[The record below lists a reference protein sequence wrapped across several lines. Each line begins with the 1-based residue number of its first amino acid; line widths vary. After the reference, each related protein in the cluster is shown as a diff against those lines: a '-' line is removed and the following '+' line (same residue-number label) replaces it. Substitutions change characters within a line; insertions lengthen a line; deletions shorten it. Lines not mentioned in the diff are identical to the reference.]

1 MGKSGIEISRE
12 VIIPDPIKIA
22 RYARS
27 PELGPRVLFFSG
39 GTALKET
46 SRVLTTL
53 THNSIHIMTPF
64 DSGGSSAKLRAAFHM
79 PAIGDVRNRIMALAD
94 AGVSGN
100 PEIFSLFSYRLPKD
114 HDHDALYTE
123 LFSMVRGRHPL
134 IAAVHDPMRKII
146 RRHLRIFLENM
157 PEDFDLRGASTGNL
171 VLTAGYLDNTRMLD
185 PVIYIFS
192 KLVNARGVVRPVLNA
207 DIQLIAELENGA
219 IVKGQH
225 LLTGKETSPISSK
238 VKRVYLSRKCDP
250 LEEMRPPIRNKLSK
264 LISTAELICYP
275 IGSFWSS
282 VIANLLPEGVGK
294 AVAGVRCPKVFVPNS
309 MPDPEAVGMS
319 LTEQVVELV
328 RYLRKDDPEGI
339 APSDVLS
346 FVLIDEQFGEYPSE
360 VDEKVLEE
368 MGVRVVRAP
377 LVVGPGNPEIDPERL
392 SQALLSMT

>member
-1 MGKSGIEISRE
+1 MRKSGIEISRE

-46 SRVLTTL
+46 SRFLTSL
-53 THNSIHIMTPF
+53 THNSIHVMTPF
-64 DSGGSSAKLRAAFHM
+64 DSGGSSATLREAFHM

-100 PEIFSLFSYRLPKD
+100 PEIFELFSYRLPKD
-114 HDHDALYTE
+114 HDHEALFNE

-134 IAAVHDPMRKII
+134 VAAVHDPMRKII

-157 PEDFDLRGASTGNL
+157 PENFDLRGASTGNL
-171 VLTAGYLDNTRMLD
+171 VLAAGYLDNTRMLD

-192 KLVNARGVVRPVLNA
+192 KLVNARGIVRPVLNA
-207 DIQLIAELENGA
+207 DIQLIAELESGE

-238 VKRVYLSRKCDP
+238 VKRIYLSRKCEP
-250 LEEMRPPIRNKLSK
+250 LEETRPPIRNKLSK

-282 VIANLLPEGVGK
+282 IVANVLPEGVGK

-309 MPDPEAVGMS
+309 LPDPECIGMS
-319 LTEQVVELV
+319 LGDQVRELV
-328 RYLRKDDPEGI
+328 HYLRKDAPEDIG
-339 APSDVLS
+339 PRDVLR
-346 FVLIDEQFGEYPSE
+346 FVLIDEQYGEYPSG
-360 VDEKVLEE
+360 VDAKVLEE
-368 MGVRVVRAP
+368 MGIQIVRAP
-377 LVVGPGNPEIDPERL
+377 LVVGPGNPQIDPERL